1 MSYFL
6 RMERSETSPM
16 LFIWILIS
24 MNAVDDFESSTDEG
38 TFLWHHG
45 SSPIWVRWATT
56 QLTPAHSVQL
66 TPPPPFCFWCEF
78 LPGVKIGEESNSHP
92 IILHQFVI
100 RMNQSMT
107 YPKCSWRQMDT
118 HLASEISLL
127 TWKRLNSRHF
137 YLYVKT
143 HQVAYVKVAV
153 IPVLND
159 RWHQLL
165 AHIFE

>member
-100 RMNQSMT
+100 RMKQSRLT

-118 HLASEISLL
+118 YLVSEIS
-127 TWKRLNSRHF
+127 RFDLNIDKICSTFF
-137 YLYVKT
+137 YLKT
-143 HQVAYVKVAV
+143 SLISK
-153 IPVLND
+153 
-159 RWHQLL
+159 
-165 AHIFE
+165 